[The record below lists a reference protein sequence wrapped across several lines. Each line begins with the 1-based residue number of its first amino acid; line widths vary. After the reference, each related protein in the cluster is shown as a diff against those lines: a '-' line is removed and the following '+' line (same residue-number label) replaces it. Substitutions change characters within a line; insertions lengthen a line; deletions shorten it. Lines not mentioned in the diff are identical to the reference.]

1 MKITAN
7 SNISFTPKSITVDGK
22 PWFPIMGEMH
32 FSRYPECYWEEEL
45 CKMKA
50 GGVDIVSL
58 YTIWMHH
65 EEVKGQYDFEGQKNL
80 RRFIETIKKCGLY
93 CILRIGPWA
102 HGEVRNGGFPDWL
115 LEEAKTEGY
124 ETRTDDP
131 KYLAHV
137 KDFYSQIFEQAKGLL
152 IKDDGPVIGVQI
164 ENEYGHVGGKTG
176 EEGEQHMRT
185 LHDMALSLGF
195 DVPIFTA
202 TGWGGAV
209 TGGMIPV
216 MGGYCEAPWD
226 QRLTEIEPSG
236 NYVFTRERNDHNIG
250 SDHGFGHGITFDI
263 DKFPF
268 LTAELGGGLQ
278 VTHHRRPVA
287 SGRDIGAMSMTKLGC
302 GVSLL
307 GYYMYHGG
315 TNPEGVLTTLQ
326 ESRETGYPNDLPVL
340 SYDFNA
346 PLKEYGQLTDTYR
359 EIRRISMFIKD
370 FGSDLCDMDYVEQP
384 GNTEHADDLKT
395 IRRSVRCH
403 TITDAD
409 GAELTSGYLFVNNY
423 QRRYEMTEHRDE
435 ELKAYAADG
444 KTVLAAYESRDI
456 CDGDYFFYP
465 FNMPIGKNGAILKS
479 AMATPLCKLRGAGEN
494 GADAYVFYTDN
505 AVSANYDITGDLG
518 GVVIITLTRDEA
530 LHASKIM
537 VGGIEHLI
545 ISEGDVVRR
554 ADGKYE
560 LYTNVKEGTWKH
572 ASYSI
577 WPDYTSSDKHNKAFA
592 CQQEAGG
599 DVTAEYGFDLEA
611 MDDNMLTSMN
621 FAVYATKDKIV
632 NDCTTSITLLSG
644 KEKEDAASKAA
655 DARKAL
661 HVSKNDVCEGGFS
674 EDEINMY
681 DLKVTGISDAYDEV
695 MLMIDDAC
703 DSGEMYISRD
713 GKSKMIADS
722 FYTGQ
727 LWEVG
732 LKRFIND
739 AEGVRTSDS
748 FDSIVK
754 INALH
759 EDDKIYLQEF
769 PEMKDGRA
777 CRINEAYTVAVCRTE
792 L

>member
-1 MKITAN
+1 MKITAD
-7 SNISFTPKSITVDGK
+7 SKISFTPKSLTVDDK
-22 PWFPIMGEMH
+22 AWFPIMGEMH
-32 FSRYPECYWEEEL
+32 FSRVPACFWEEEL

-58 YTIWMHH
+58 YTIWIHH
-65 EEVKGQYDFEGQKNL
+65 EEIKGEYDFEGQKNL
-80 RRFIETIKKCGLY
+80 KRFLETIKKCGLY

-115 LEEAKTEGY
+115 LEESSKEGY

-137 KDFYSQIFEQAKGLL
+137 KDFYTKIFEQAEGLF
-152 IKDDGPVIGVQI
+152 IKDGGPVIGVQI

-185 LHDMALSLGF
+185 LHDLALSIGF
-195 DVPIFTA
+195 DVPVFTA

-236 NYVFTRERNDHNIG
+236 NYVFTNERNDHNIG
-250 SDHGFGHGITFDI
+250 SDHGFGHGITFEI

-302 GVSLL
+302 GVALL

-315 TNPEGVLTTLQ
+315 TNPYGKLTTLQ

-370 FGSDLCDMDYVEQP
+370 FGSDLCDMSYVAQP
-384 GNTEHADDLKT
+384 GNTEHADDLST
-395 IRRSVRCH
+395 LRTSVRCH
-403 TITDAD
+403 TITDSEGND
-409 GAELTSGYLFVNNY
+409 IQSGYLFVNNY
-423 QRRYEMTEHRDE
+423 QRRYEMAEHRDE

-444 KTVLAAYESRDI
+444 KTVIASYEARDI
-456 CDGDYFFYP
+456 ADGDYFFYP
-465 FNMPIGKNGAILKS
+465 FNLPIGKNGAILKT
-479 AMATPLCKLRGAGEN
+479 AMATPLCILRGAGEN

-505 AVSANYDITGDLG
+505 AVSANYDIEGDLG
-518 GVVIITLTRDEA
+518 GTVIITLTRDEA
-530 LHASKIM
+530 LHASKVFI
-537 VGGIEHLI
+537 GGIEHLV

-572 ASYSI
+572 GSYSI
-577 WPDYTSSDKHNKAFA
+577 WPDYTSSDKHNKEFA

-611 MDDNMLTSMN
+611 MDDNMLSSMN
-621 FAVYATKDKIV
+621 FAVYATKEKLE
-632 NDCTTSITLLSG
+632 NKATTTYSIL
-644 KEKEDAASKAA
+644 EDYKRDVAKNKAA
-655 DARKAL
+655 EARKTL
-661 HVSKNDVCEGGFS
+661 KVSNNDICESGFS
-674 EDEINMY
+674 EEDIVYY
-681 DLKVTGISDAYDEV
+681 DLSVTGIEEAYDEV
-695 MLMIDDAC
+695 LLILDDTC
-703 DSGEMYISRD
+703 DSGEMYMEKD
-713 GKSKMIADS
+713 GASLMIADS

-727 LWEVG
+727 TWEVG
-732 LKRFIND
+732 LKRFVDD
-739 AEGVRTSDS
+739 AEGKRVADS
-748 FDSIVK
+748 FDGFVK
-754 INALH
+754 MNALH

-769 PEMKDGRA
+769 PMMDNGKI
-777 CRINEAYTVAVCRTE
+777 CKINDAYTVAVFRTE